1 MSNPPACRHRRLPA
15 APWRQPPE
23 RGKLPGVELS
33 PDPAL
38 FAAFP
43 GLRDRLPRVP
53 FLTGPTPVSRW
64 DLPGL
69 SATELWIKH
78 DERSSTL
85 YGGNKPRKLELVI
98 GAARARGAR
107 RLVTTG
113 GLGTN
118 HGLATT
124 VLGRAAGLATTL
136 VLLHQPVTE
145 EVRRKLLL
153 DAAWGAELLYRR
165 SVPGVAFGVASVL
178 ARSTLRRERPFLVP
192 TGGSSPVG
200 NAGFVSAGMELGLQV
215 KQGLLPAPA
224 SVWVPVGTGGTLA
237 GLVVGLR
244 LAGLASRVVG
254 VLVTDVLAPRPAR
267 LARAARATAARLR
280 RLDSDIPPVSAVEE
294 DFELITDQVGPG
306 YGSPTPAAQAAV
318 DAARESGLALETTYT
333 GKCLAALHTRA
344 AKGELGPEPVLFWNT
359 HNAVDAAANAPVP
372 PDPRR
377 LPPALRRAVGLA

>member
-1 MSNPPACRHRRLPA
+1 M
-15 APWRQPPE
+15 
-23 RGKLPGVELS
+23 ELS
-33 PDPAL
+33 PEPAL

-53 FLTGPTPVSRW
+53 FLAGPTPVSRW

-69 SATELWIKH
+69 AGTELWIKH
-78 DERSSTL
+78 DERSGTL
-85 YGGNKPRKLELVI
+85 YGGNKPRKLEFVI

-124 VLGRAAGLATTL
+124 VLGRAAGLATSL

-153 DAAWGAELLYRR
+153 DAAWGADLVYRR
-165 SVPGVAFGVASVL
+165 SVPGVALGVAAVL
-178 ARSTLRRERPFLVP
+178 VRSTLRGERPFLVP

-200 NAGFVSAGMELGLQV
+200 NGGFVSAGLELGLQV
-215 KQGLLPAPA
+215 DAGLLPAPG

-244 LAGLASRVVG
+244 LAGLTTRVVG
-254 VLVTDVLAPRPAR
+254 VLVTDVLAPHPAR

-280 RLDSDIPPVSAVEE
+280 RLDSRIPPVSAVPE
-294 DFELITDQVGPG
+294 DFELVTDQVGPG
-306 YGSPTPAAQAAV
+306 YGAATPAARDAV
-318 DAARESGLALETTYT
+318 HIAREAGLTLETTYT
-333 GKCLAALHTRA
+333 GKCLAALRARA
-344 AKGELGPEPVLFWNT
+344 AAGELGQEPVLFWNT
-359 HNAVDAAANAPVP
+359 HNAVDAAANAPVL